1 MFSEHIIYLI
11 QCWTGFRHI
20 ISKFNEKFPNIVSRM
35 RNAVTSLTIEKIRN
49 SFKEL
54 RCRVELY
61 AEIDGE

>member
-1 MFSEHIIYLI
+1 
-11 QCWTGFRHI
+11 
-20 ISKFNEKFPNIVSRM
+20 M